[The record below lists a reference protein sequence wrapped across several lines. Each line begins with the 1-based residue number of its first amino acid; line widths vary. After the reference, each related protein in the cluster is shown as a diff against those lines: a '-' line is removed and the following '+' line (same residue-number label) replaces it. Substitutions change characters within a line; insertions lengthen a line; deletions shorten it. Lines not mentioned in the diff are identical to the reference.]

1 VNTAASPTLHVI
13 FGPSGAGKS
22 TYGADLARRERAVA
36 FSIDDWMA
44 RLFAQDMP
52 QQPDFNWL
60 MDRVERCEAQI
71 WSTAA
76 AVMASGTPV
85 VLDLGLL
92 RRADRARVAEIAH
105 ACDLPAQFHYLTAP
119 KEVRRGRV
127 LSRNQVQGEGF
138 SFVLTPEMFDFSEGV
153 FEPPEA
159 DELAGCHQVESA

>member
-1 VNTAASPTLHVI
+1 MTPTLHVI

-22 TYGADLARRERAVA
+22 TYAADLARRERAVS

-60 MDRVERCEAQI
+60 MERIERCEAQI

-76 AVMASGTPV
+76 AVMATGTPV

-92 RRADRARVAEIAH
+92 RRSDRARVAEIARL
-105 ACDLPAQFHYLTAP
+105 CELPAQFHYLTAP
-119 KEVRRGRV
+119 KEIRRGRV
-127 LSRNQVQGEGF
+127 LSRNQIQGDGF
-138 SFVLTPEMFDFSEGV
+138 SFVVTPEMFDFTEGV
-153 FEPPEA
+153 FEAPDAE
-159 DELAGCHQVESA
+159 ELAGCTVIESA

>member
-1 VNTAASPTLHVI
+1 MTPTLHVI

-22 TYGADLARRERAVA
+22 TYSADLARRERAVA

-44 RLFAQDMP
+44 RLFAADMP

-60 MDRVERCEAQI
+60 MERVERCEAQI

-76 AVMASGTPV
+76 GVMAAGTSV

-92 RRADRARVAEIAH
+92 RRSDRARVAEIARL
-105 ACDLPAQFHYLTAP
+105 CELPAEFHYLTAP

-127 LSRNQVQGEGF
+127 LARNQIQGEGF
-138 SFVLTPEMFDFSEGV
+138 AFVVTPEMFDFSEGV
-153 FEPPEA
+153 FEPPDA
-159 DELAGCHQVESA
+159 GELAGCRQVESA